1 MSGLITGNFV
11 FSVEQ
16 EYRVLMERNYLKLAQ
31 KLWYPRL
38 TKVHDTDSKSEIF
51 EWLLQTATIDQLS
64 PQDGGEESGN
74 LNFEEI
80 SSCLKTIAPAHHGK
94 GYRIDKMRW
103 ENSLNRGMD
112 PVGEWIAAQSH
123 YAGYYP
129 QKQIAI
135 RMMLGQTINSY
146 DNVPFFSKVHPCNPN
161 IPKLG
166 TYANLFT
173 GAAVV
178 GTPGVV
184 GSGYPGALPIDDSV
198 TMDVAVTN
206 LSKAIAYVTG
216 SITQPNGQDSRNLEV
231 AYLIHPPRMAARVH
245 QLLDT
250 QNVAK
255 YAKVIAQAAAGGG
268 AGSADIGGVI
278 ESFGL
283 AEPVRAVE
291 LDGNRSFQAYLNGP
305 EGAPQVAT
313 GSDTTYYLV
322 CKEAE
327 QTELGAMIM
336 NLRQPFKMTFY
347 SGEAGAEGIDAVLGR
362 SQKMEWQHHAYMG
375 FDVGHPFAM
384 HAFLGA

>member
-1 MSGLITGNFV
+1 MSGLITGSFV

-16 EYRVLMERNYLKLAQ
+16 EYRVLMERNYLKLA
-31 KLWYPRL
+31 KTLWYPRL

-74 LNFEEI
+74 LQFEEI
-80 SSCLKTIAPAHHGK
+80 SSVLKTIAPAHHGK

-112 PVGEWIAAQSH
+112 PVGEWIAAQSL

-146 DNVPFFSKVHPCNPN
+146 DNVPFFSKSHPVNPN

-173 GAAVV
+173 GAAVAA
-178 GTPGVV
+178 TAGVV

-198 TMDVAVTN
+198 DVNTALTN
-206 LSKAIAYVTG
+206 LTKAVAYVTG
-216 SITQPNGQDSRNLEV
+216 SVTQPNGQDSRNLEV
-231 AYLIHPPRMAARVH
+231 AYLIHPPRMTARVQ

-250 QNVAK
+250 RNVSK
-255 YAKVIAQAAAGGG
+255 YAKIIAQAVGSAG
-268 AGSADIGGVI
+268 GSADVGAVI
-278 ESFGL
+278 ESLGL

-291 LDGNRSFQAYLNGP
+291 LDGNRSFPAYLSGP
-305 EGAPQVAT
+305 AGPVTTAT

-336 NLRQPFKMTFY
+336 NLRQPFKMNFY

-362 SQKMEWQHHAYMG
+362 SQKMEWHHNAYMG

-384 HAFLGA
+384 HQFLGS